1 MTDYINLLQKIGSDS
16 KLTIQ
21 EKKDILELYYI
32 MTKNEA
38 RLNDLVYNYH
48 GCDSWEDIFRDYD
61 STLLEEKAEGIK
73 IAIEN
78 INKYESND

>member
-48 GCDSWEDIFRDYD
+48 ECDSWEDIFRDYNEYIID
-61 STLLEEKAEGIK
+61 EKAEGIK
-73 IAIEN
+73 MAIEN